1 VPKIRTTNEPS
12 VERDVS
18 EAEAAD
24 LRAWGLVLDST
35 KATTDVGLQKAA
47 ERQVAASTTEQQED

>member
-24 LRAWGLVLDST
+24 LRAWGLVLEGT
-35 KATTDVGLQKAA
+35 TATTEQGLQKAA
-47 ERQVAASTTEQQED
+47 ERQVAANTQQ

>member
-24 LRAWGLVLDST
+24 LRAWGLVLEGT
-35 KATTDVGLQKAA
+35 TATTEQGLQKAA
-47 ERQVAASTTEQQED
+47 ERQVAANTQQS